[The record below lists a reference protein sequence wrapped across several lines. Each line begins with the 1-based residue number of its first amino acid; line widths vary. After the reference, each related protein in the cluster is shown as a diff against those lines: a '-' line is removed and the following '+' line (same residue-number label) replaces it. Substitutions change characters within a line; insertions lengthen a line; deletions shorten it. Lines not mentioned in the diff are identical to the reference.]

1 MMSCA
6 MRCIKGCEAK
16 SSECFDPDVSFVEV
30 TSVQCIEV
38 DVTAW
43 FFYLHNNYD
52 NEDIKNERM
61 IHKLF

>member
-1 MMSCA
+1 M
-6 MRCIKGCEAK
+6 
-16 SSECFDPDVSFVEV
+16 FDPDVSFVEV

-38 DVTAW
+38 DVSAW
-43 FFYLHNNYD
+43 FFYLYNNYD